1 MPPSGATGLV
11 TGLLVLGST
20 ILVVLGASDAE
31 ESSHLAWPSFACSRE
46 ALRISIV
53 VKDKRS

>member
-1 MPPSGATGLV
+1 MAPSGATGLV
-11 TGLLVLGST
+11 TSLGST

-46 ALRISIV
+46 ALRISLV